1 MRKFIVVAVALV
13 VTLSAVAEEI
23 KWVDATELGIHGH
36 TQKTDK
42 SPYYRFDCTPWNFTS
57 EIAISHAKKPAGLY
71 LLFKSNTSQIWAS
84 WENVPE
90 VMGDNMTGILQHGLD
105 LYIKADGKWKFAA
118 AGRVSTLPEDNKNNR
133 SIIRELP
140 EGENEFLLYLP
151 IWCEMTSLKLG
162 VNEGATIEGLPS
174 PFRHKV
180 IVHGSSITH
189 GASASRPGL
198 TYTAL
203 MSRHL
208 GIDFINFGFS
218 GECKMQPEFLAFL
231 KSVEADAFIFD
242 AFSNPSPEE
251 IEERLENFVTELVKA
266 HPGKPLI
273 FFQCINHYS
282 QNSNYNT
289 YIKRKRRCEIATRI
303 MTRLA
308 KEYKDVY
315 FIDEG
320 VTVGEDGTIDNAHPN
335 DLGFY
340 RFVNAYEPKV
350 AKILKKYGIK

>member
-1 MRKFIVVAVALV
+1 MKKFIVIAVALI
-13 VTLSAVAEEI
+13 TTFSAVAEEI
-23 KWVDATELGIHGH
+23 KWVDATELGVHGH

-42 SPYYRFDCTPWNFTS
+42 SPYYRFDYTPWNFTS

-84 WENVPE
+84 WEYPTK
-90 VMGDNMTGILQHGLD
+90 VMGDNMTGILQQGLD
-105 LYIKADGKWKFAA
+105 LYIKADGRWKFAA

-133 SIIRELP
+133 SIIGELP
-140 EGENEFLLYLP
+140 EGEKEFLLYLP
-151 IWCEMTSLKLG
+151 IWCELTSLKLG

-180 IVHGSSITH
+180 VVHGSSITH

-242 AFSNPSPEE
+242 AFSNPTPEE
-251 IEERLENFVTELVKA
+251 VEERLENFVTELVKA

-273 FFQCINHYS
+273 FFQNINHYS

-289 YIKRKRRCEIATRI
+289 YIKRKRRQEVATRI
-303 MTRLA
+303 MAQLT
-308 KEYKDVY
+308 KKYKDVY
-315 FIDEG
+315 FIDG
-320 VTVGEDGTIDNAHPN
+320 GITVAEDGTIDNAHPN

-340 RFVNAYEPKV
+340 RFVQAYQPKI